1 MLRKA
6 GVGLGNQIKPVT
18 ITLERADVKR
28 LSEDVRRRRRFRG
41 HIIRQP
47 DNRYITA
54 LTWAPVGNT
63 GGEVGQK
70 QRGDVQWKGRG
81 PEQGGSPGAR
91 YVPQRKTRVDGER
104 IWRPY
109 APLWLKDLGNR

>member
-1 MLRKA
+1 MQHLCNSFRDTPSLPA
-6 GVGLGNQIKPVT
+6 APHPPVHRANLGYQRSKKNFNALFLKKP
-18 ITLERADVKR
+18 K
-28 LSEDVRRRRRFRG
+28 
-41 HIIRQP
+41 QP
-47 DNRYITA
+47 DHDQQYFK
-54 LTWAPVGNT
+54 PVGNT